1 MLAHGITNVLLEIQ
15 RTQASDGLVVV
26 LLEQLVAK
34 LNVLVLGV
42 LLAQASVNS
51 LLPLVV
57 LGLALQDV
65 STRICYVCK
74 MHGSARGRRSVI
86 QWWSRAQRGRLQVY
100 KDAGNVQQ
108 G

>member
-1 MLAHGITNVLLEIQ
+1 MLAHGIINVLLEIQ

-34 LNVLVLGV
+34 LNVLGLGV

-65 STRICYVCK
+65 STRTYYACV
-74 MHGSARGRRSVI
+74 MHGSARGRRSVVR
-86 QWWSRAQRGRLQVY
+86 WWSRAQ
-100 KDAGNVQQ
+100 Q
-108 G
+108 GCL